1 MMKIIKLSQG
11 QQFQLIQQSPNSPA
25 NFDVQTQNLQSA
37 QAALAYFRNLTEASQ
52 QAESALRNL
61 EEQMGMD
68 LNLTTQFQGLIRQA
82 ISSSPAFN
90 LLAQMNFVSS
100 VDSLLDANQISSV
113 ETIINNNLQ
122 GMKANMAPSTY

>member
-1 MMKIIKLSQG
+1 MKIIKISQG
-11 QQFQLIQQSPNSPA
+11 QQFQMIQQDPNSPA
-25 NFDVQTQNLQSA
+25 NPDIQSQNLQNA

-61 EEQMGMD
+61 EEQIGMD

-82 ISSSPAFN
+82 VGNTPAFN

-122 GMKANMAPSTY
+122 GMKANELPIH

>member
-1 MMKIIKLSQG
+1 MKIIKLSQG
-11 QQFQLIQQSPNSPA
+11 QQFQLIQQNPNSPA

-37 QAALAYFRNLTEASQ
+37 QAALAYFKNLTEASQ

>member
-1 MMKIIKLSQG
+1 MKIIKLSQG

>member
-1 MMKIIKLSQG
+1 MKIIKLSQG

-122 GMKANMAPSTY
+122 GMKASMAPSTY

>member
-1 MMKIIKLSQG
+1 MKIIKLSQG
-11 QQFQLIQQSPNSPA
+11 QQFQLIQQSPNSSA